1 MSVDVTEQYRADSE
15 RVRGIERAGR
25 NAARRGLW
33 GLVELRADELWALR
47 DRGHDL
53 TDAFIGVADGLGVG
67 VAGAVLVPDFVG
79 LPEIHKS
86 DINVVVLQSF
96 SGLVSDK
103 AIADGISAGLSARR
117 PRRRVLGVRTKD
129 RPVLL

>member
-47 DRGHDL
+47 GAAELSLRDRGLCGHAATDL
-53 TDAFIGVADGLGVG
+53 YRMARAGRARDACTT
-67 VAGAVLVPDFVG
+67 VAGRCVAV
-79 LPEIHKS
+79 EW
-86 DINVVVLQSF
+86 
-96 SGLVSDK
+96 GLVGH
-103 AIADGISAGLSARR
+103 ACG
-117 PRRRVLGVRTKD
+117 
-129 RPVLL
+129 